1 MCIFA
6 KMKAPK
12 NLEKYGSNFD
22 SEKFLKKLRRTVRRL
37 GAKAVYY
44 ALILYYALQDP
55 QISRKDKTLIL
66 GALGYFLLPL
76 DLIPDFLPALGFT
89 DDIAALGYAVYKV
102 IRCVSPDVKSKA
114 EEKVYEWFGD
124 VDQSDLIL

>member
-12 NLEKYGSNFD
+12 NLEKYVPNFD
-22 SEKFLKKLRRTVRRL
+22 TEKFWKKLRRTLRRL
-37 GAKAVYY
+37 GARAAYY
-44 ALILYYALQDP
+44 ALILYYAMQDP
-55 QISRKDKTLIL
+55 KISRKDKTLIL

-76 DLIPDFLPALGFT
+76 DLIPDFLPAIGFT
-89 DDIAALGYAVYKV
+89 DDIAALAFAVYKV
-102 IRCVSPDVKSKA
+102 LHCVTPIVKDQA
-114 EEKVYEWFGD
+114 EAKVYEWFGD

>member
-1 MCIFA
+1 
-6 KMKAPK
+6 MKAPK
-12 NLEKYGSNFD
+12 NLEKYVPNFD
-22 SEKFLKKLRRTVRRL
+22 ADKFMKKLRRTVRRL
-37 GAKAVYY
+37 GAKAAYY

-55 QISRKDKTLIL
+55 QISKKDKTLIL

-102 IRCVSPDVKSKA
+102 INCVTPLVKSQA
-114 EEKVYEWFGD
+114 EGKVYEWFGD

>member
-1 MCIFA
+1 
-6 KMKAPK
+6 MKVPR
-12 NLEKYGSNFD
+12 NLEKYVPDFD
-22 SEKFLKKLRRTVRRL
+22 ADKFLKKLRRTFRRL
-37 GAKAVYY
+37 GAKAAYY

-76 DLIPDFLPALGFT
+76 DLIPDFLPAFGFT

-102 IRCVSPDVKSKA
+102 IHCATPLVKSQA

>member
-1 MCIFA
+1 
-6 KMKAPK
+6 MKAPK

-102 IRCVSPDVKSKA
+102 IRCVSSDVKSRA

-124 VDQSDLIL
+124 IDQSDLIL

>member
-1 MCIFA
+1 
-6 KMKAPK
+6 MKAPR
-12 NLEKYGSNFD
+12 NLEKYGQNYD
-22 SEKFLKKLRRTVRRL
+22 TDKFLRKLRRTLRRL
-37 GAKAVYY
+37 GARAAYY
-44 ALILYYALQDP
+44 ALILYYAMQDP

-76 DLIPDFLPALGFT
+76 DLIPDFLPAIGFT
-89 DDIAALGYAVYKV
+89 DDVAALAYAVYKV
-102 IRCVSPDVKSKA
+102 IHCVTPLVKSQA

>member
-1 MCIFA
+1 
-6 KMKAPK
+6 MKAPR
-12 NLEKYGSNFD
+12 NLEKYSPNYD
-22 SEKFLKKLRRTVRRL
+22 TDKFLKKLRRTLRRL
-37 GAKAVYY
+37 GARAAYY
-44 ALILYYALQDP
+44 ALILYYAMQDP

-76 DLIPDFLPALGFT
+76 DLIPDFLPAIGFT

-102 IRCVSPDVKSKA
+102 IHCVTPLVKSQA
-114 EEKVYEWFGD
+114 ENKVYEWFGD

>member
-6 KMKAPK
+6 FMKAPK
-12 NLEKYGSNFD
+12 HLERYMPHFD
-22 SEKFLKKLRRTVRRL
+22 ADKFWKKMRRTVRRL
-37 GAKAVYY
+37 GARAAYY
-44 ALILYYALQDP
+44 ALILYYAMQDP

-76 DLIPDFLPALGFT
+76 DLIPDFLPAIGFT

-102 IRCVSPDVKSKA
+102 IHCVTPLVKDQA
-114 EEKVYEWFGD
+114 ESKVYEWFGD